1 MERKQWEGRIIDGRF
16 HLRQYLGGSPHSAV
30 FSTEFGEGTP
40 QKAAIKLV
48 PAGSGKAD
56 AWMLRRELAAKL
68 SHPGLLSILQF
79 GTWRIDGAI
88 FAYVVM
94 EASDEDLSQV
104 IPTRP
109 LTAVEARELLLAVVE
124 ILAYV
129 HAQGFVHGR
138 LTPANLMA
146 AGEGIK
152 ISSDG
157 LLRVRESS
165 DNLWTPNANDP
176 PESRSGMTA
185 AGDVW
190 WLGMTL
196 VEALTQQALAWDRTR
211 TEDPVVPETL
221 GTPFCEIA
229 RRCLRSDPRLRCS
242 LAEISLALQPEG
254 AAPRAC
260 PRVVEAA
267 PAAKPV
273 APAATKKRKYLLPVV
288 ASALAGVVATGA
300 ILSLV
305 SSSSRTGSRPS
316 VSLEPAAQEKPASV
330 PTAPMAGEAAPGSGQ
345 TPDASASVPAAGE
358 TVPGGGEK
366 TPAAPMPA
374 PTPEP
379 APAAPAPAASGSAGD
394 VAARF
399 VPEVPPEILRTIR
412 GGFTVSVRVTVDQSG
427 AVVDAALDS
436 RAGSRYFDR
445 VALEAARRWKFKPV
459 SDAAGREGG
468 ATRLVRFEFRRQG
481 CTATSGGAPR

>member
-1 MERKQWEGRIIDGRF
+1 MANPVSFQEIVTLERKQWEGRIIDGRF

-305 SSSSRTGSRPS
+305 SSCPWSPRRRRSLRPYPRRRWLGKPLPEAARHRMRPRPS
-316 VSLEPAAQEKPASV
+316 RQ
-330 PTAPMAGEAAPGSGQ
+330 PG
-345 TPDASASVPAAGE
+345 
-358 TVPGGGEK
+358 K
-366 TPAAPMPA
+366 LF
-374 PTPEP
+374 
-379 APAAPAPAASGSAGD
+379 
-394 VAARF
+394 R
-399 VPEVPPEILRTIR
+399 
-412 GGFTVSVRVTVDQSG
+412 
-427 AVVDAALDS
+427 
-436 RAGSRYFDR
+436 
-445 VALEAARRWKFKPV
+445 EAARRRRP
-459 SDAAGREGG
+459 R
-468 ATRLVRFEFRRQG
+468 RCPRRQPG
-481 CTATSGGAPR
+481 KLFREAARRRRPRRCPRRRRSPPPRRRLRPPAVPPETLPLALCPKFLRRSCEPFAAVSR